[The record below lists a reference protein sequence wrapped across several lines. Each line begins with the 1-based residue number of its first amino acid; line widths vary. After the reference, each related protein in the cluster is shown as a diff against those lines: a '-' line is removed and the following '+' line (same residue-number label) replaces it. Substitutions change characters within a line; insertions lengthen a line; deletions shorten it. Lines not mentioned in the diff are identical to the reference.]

1 MPYCDINEKI
11 IARLVKRNSGISILV
26 GKWEGKQ

>member
-1 MPYCDINEKI
+1 MPYCDINAKI

-26 GKWEGKQ
+26 SKWEKKQ